1 MLADNDLLSMQQ
13 ARILAENAASA
24 QKKLAALP
32 QARLDEFVEVMADAV
47 EPHARELAVMSRE
60 ETDYGR
66 WQDKLRKNLF
76 VCRDVRRAL
85 RGQVCVGILPGSGD
99 KGDFSVGVP
108 LGVIVALSPVTS
120 PVSTTVNTALLAV
133 KTGNAVIFSP
143 HPRAGRSIRRALT
156 LMRDAA
162 EKRGLPAGC
171 LSWLEPVARSGTETL
186 FLHPATSLVLLTGV
200 EGLLDAARRSGKPLI
215 VGGTG
220 NGPVFIERSACL
232 EQAVKDIIESKTF
245 DNGLAP
251 SAELSIV
258 VDAAVDDAVRR
269 IFRQQGA
276 YFMDR
281 EEALRVAR
289 LFFAPDGRRRKSS
302 VGLSAAD
309 LARRADVKAPD
320 DVRLLLADRRY
331 VTPDDPY
338 GRELLAPALA
348 YYVEDDWMHACERC
362 IELLLNERGSHTLV
376 VHSRNEDV
384 IRQFALQ
391 KPVARLLV
399 NTPAAFGGVGMTTS
413 LFPAMTLGAGQAGRG
428 IISDNL
434 SPGHLVYIR
443 RVGYGVRPVP
453 AAEQPVEAGL
463 PDGVQTDRLRAVRD
477 VLHETLKV
485 LSAENNR
492 G

>member
-1 MLADNDLLSMQQ
+1 MLADNDLLSIQH
-13 ARILAENAASA
+13 ARILAENAVRA
-24 QKKLAALP
+24 QKRLAAFP
-32 QARLDEFVEVMADAV
+32 QARLDALVEVMADTV
-47 EPHARELAVMSRE
+47 ELHARELAVMSRE
-60 ETDYGR
+60 ETDYGC

-76 VCRDVRRAL
+76 VCRDVRQAL
-85 RGQVCVGILPGSGD
+85 RGQVCVGILPGSEDGRQFD
-99 KGDFSVGVP
+99 VGVP

-143 HPRAGRSIRRALT
+143 HPRARRSICHALT

-162 EKRGLPAGC
+162 ERHGLPEGC
-171 LSWLEPVARSGTETL
+171 LSWLDPVARSGTEAL
-186 FLHPATSLVLLTGV
+186 FRHPATRLVLLTGV
-200 EGLLDAARRSGKPLI
+200 EGLLDAARHSGKPLI

-232 EQAVKDIIESKTF
+232 EQAVRDIIASKTF

-251 SAELSIV
+251 SAELSVV
-258 VDAAVDDAVRR
+258 VDAAVDAAVRR
-269 IFRQQGA
+269 IFQQQGA

-281 EEALRVAR
+281 EEAFRVAR
-289 LFFAPDGRRRKSS
+289 LFFAPDGRRRKTA
-302 VGLSAAD
+302 VGVTAAD
-309 LARRADVKAPD
+309 LARRADVKAPS
-320 DVRLLLADRRY
+320 DVRLLLADRKY

-338 GRELLAPALA
+338 GRELLAPVLA

-413 LFPAMTLGAGQAGRG
+413 LFPAMTLGGGLIGRG
-428 IISDNL
+428 ITADNL
-434 SPGHLVYIR
+434 SPRHLVHIR
-443 RVGYGVRPVP
+443 RVGYGIRSVS
-453 AAEQPVEAGL
+453 AAMQP
-463 PDGVQTDRLRAVRD
+463 PQTG
-477 VLHETLKV
+477 TLKGIREEKLCV
-485 LSAENNR
+485 LQNILRETVKALSTEKTC